1 VQTARSPVQ
10 VVFQRLETR
19 LDGCDLTNEGVG
31 MRSYTQSFL
40 CAAAVLALGSL
51 HLASAQSLS
60 EQDNKFLQDA
70 AKGGMMEVHMG
81 QLGLERGASPAVKA
95 LSQHLVN
102 DHSAANK
109 ELAALAKQKGV
120 SLPGDDAQMA
130 ASLPFATKN
139 GDDFD
144 KAFARTAVEDHQKDI
159 AEFEKEARSGN
170 DPDLKNWASKT
181 LPTLRAHLA
190 EAQALPK

>member
-1 VQTARSPVQ
+1 
-10 VVFQRLETR
+10 
-19 LDGCDLTNEGVG
+19 
-31 MRSYTQSFL
+31 MRFYKQSFL
-40 CAAAVLALGSL
+40 YAAAALALGNFT
-51 HLASAQSLS
+51 LASAQSLS
-60 EQDNKFLQDA
+60 DQDRKFIQDA

-81 QLGLERGASPAVKA
+81 QLGMDRGASPAVKS
-95 LSQHLVN
+95 LSQHLIN
-102 DHSAANK
+102 DHKAAND

-130 ASLPFATKN
+130 ASMPFASKS

-159 AEFEKEARSGN
+159 AEFEKEASSGN

-190 EAQALPK
+190 EAQALTK